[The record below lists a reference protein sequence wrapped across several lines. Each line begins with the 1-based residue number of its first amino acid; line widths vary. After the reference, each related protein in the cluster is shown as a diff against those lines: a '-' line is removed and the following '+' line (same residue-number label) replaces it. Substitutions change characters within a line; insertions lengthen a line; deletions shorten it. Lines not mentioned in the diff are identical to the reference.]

1 MLSPTTRVNSFLK
14 TSRRASTN
22 FKPGRKPWDASARK
36 SLCPGKA
43 LRRLT
48 CGWKRSDFPGQLRNH
63 LNFFGRFPGRRMG
76 RLLYRSQRFSFVQ
89 CDREGD
95 LRKRI
100 DRVKINSRDLC
111 RINVERDVADKML
124 GERRM
129 LAAAPD
135 RDCDIKPFTSFD
147 GVRSN
152 DFRRVLGIERFAS
165 LLELRSKLLCLSRP
179 NRLRR
184 QSTAD
189 ELS

>member
-1 MLSPTTRVNSFLK
+1 MS
-14 TSRRASTN
+14 
-22 FKPGRKPWDASARK
+22 
-36 SLCPGKA
+36 
-43 LRRLT
+43 
-48 CGWKRSDFPGQLRNH
+48 
-63 LNFFGRFPGRRMG
+63 
-76 RLLYRSQRFSFVQ
+76 RLLYRSEGPSLVQ

-100 DRVKINSRDLC
+100 DRVKINSGDLC

-129 LAAAPD
+129 LAPAPD

-147 GVRSN
+147 GIGSN
-152 DFRRVLGIERFAS
+152 DFGRVLGIERFAS
-165 LLELRSKLLCLSRP
+165 LLELRSELLCLSRP
-179 NRLRR
+179 DRLRR